1 MINLIIFGPPGSGK
15 GTQAAKLVKKY
26 KLQHISTGD
35 LFRYNLSNN
44 TKLGKEAKKYIDK
57 GELVPDKVTIKMLKD
72 KVESSGKVAG
82 FILDGFPRTIAQS
95 KALDKFLKSRGQKVS
110 KLIMLDVPDE
120 ELKSRLLERG
130 KTSGRSDDLNPKII
144 QNRIDV
150 YKNTT
155 YPVFDHY
162 FKERKAVK
170 VWGVGDLSTVY
181 KRLCFEINDLEE
193 VKKIKKLAAAK
204 RARAKKAAEKKK
216 ASAKSSPKKKT
227 SSKKTASKKKTSP
240 KRKAS
245 TKLTT
250 LAKKKSSSKKST
262 SKKRSTKK

>member
-44 TKLGKEAKKYIDK
+44 TKLGKEAKKYMDK

-95 KALDKFLKSRGQKVS
+95 KALDKFLKSRKQSVS
-110 KLIMLDVPDE
+110 KLVMLDVPDE
-120 ELKSRLLERG
+120 ELKERLLERG
-130 KTSGRSDDLNPKII
+130 KTSGRADDVNPKII

-155 YPVFDHY
+155 YPVFNYY
-162 FKERKAVK
+162 FKDRNAVK
-170 VWGVGDLSTVY
+170 VWGVGSLETVF
-181 KRLCFEINDLEE
+181 KRLCFEINDLEV
-193 VKKIKKLAAAK
+193 VKKTKKLAAAK
-204 RARAKKAAEKKK
+204 RARAKKATEKKSKAKKTSTKKASKKK
-216 ASAKSSPKKKT
+216 AGPKLKTAKPRKKT
-227 SSKKTASKKKTSP
+227 SSK
-240 KRKAS
+240 R
-245 TKLTT
+245 
-250 LAKKKSSSKKST
+250 AKKK
-262 SKKRSTKK
+262 